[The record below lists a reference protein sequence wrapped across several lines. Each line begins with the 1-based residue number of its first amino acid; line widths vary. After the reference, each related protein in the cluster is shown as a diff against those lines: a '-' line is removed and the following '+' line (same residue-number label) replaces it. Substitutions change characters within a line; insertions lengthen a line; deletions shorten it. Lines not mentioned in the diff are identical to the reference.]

1 MKKHISPLILSLI
14 ALIPLSLT
22 APAQQRI
29 EFQRQKFDRSR
40 FKRPDPSMRPESP
53 QPTPVSPAYES
64 ARPRGMVTEPPAA
77 NEPEF
82 KFPDSTT
89 TPPTTNPTSSPSPS
103 SWGFSTT
110 SESGDY
116 TPAGATPEEQAAIN
130 EPRFEL
136 IPGKWQTD
144 PRDFEKLLDLQKES
158 GACMLV
164 YFNNQIDSSQKGLC
178 NWFEKKV
185 TTDMSWRKAM
195 KFYIQF
201 QVILPGKKDAQALVE
216 KFRVN
221 KTPALFVVKPFST
234 FYTRIQVFE
243 FPVGDRPIP
252 IEADVVL
259 ESIKAASTPAYK
271 DKF

>member
-1 MKKHISPLILSLI
+1 MKKHLILFLLLSLV
-14 ALIPLSLT
+14 AGSLT
-22 APAQQRI
+22 ASAQQRV
-29 EFQRQKFDRSR
+29 EFQRQKFDRTR
-40 FKRPDPSMRPESP
+40 FERPDPATRLEPP
-53 QPTPVSPAYES
+53 QTPPPPAPAPWPAHS
-64 ARPRGMVTEPPAA
+64 QPMVTQPPAA
-77 NEPEF
+77 ADEPEF
-82 KFPDSTT
+82 R
-89 TPPTTNPTSSPSPS
+89 
-103 SWGFSTT
+103 
-110 SESGDY
+110 
-116 TPAGATPEEQAAIN
+116 TPAATDAAAAQPAAPAPDAYAPPGTPPEEQARIDQ
-130 EPRFEL
+130 PLFEL
-136 IPGKWQTD
+136 VPNKWFNSAK
-144 PRDFEKLLDLQKES
+144 DFEKLLELQKES